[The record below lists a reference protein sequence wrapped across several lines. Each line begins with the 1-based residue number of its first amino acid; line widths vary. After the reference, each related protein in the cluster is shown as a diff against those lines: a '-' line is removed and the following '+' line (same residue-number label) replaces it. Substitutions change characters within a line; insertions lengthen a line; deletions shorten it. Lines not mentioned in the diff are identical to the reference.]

1 MTRCEECG
9 FEYAQVPAS
18 ELSGALQALGV
29 GYRNALSRAGDGR
42 AVLSARPSPET
53 WSALEYACHVRDVLL
68 AQRDRVLL
76 ALVEPC
82 PTFASTYPD
91 QRVSLARYNS
101 ENPLVVVE
109 EIAMAARLI
118 SRVYAAMTP
127 GQLARTGI
135 YNYPEPMERDLIW
148 VGQHT
153 VHEGR
158 HHLRDIERGLM
169 AI

>member
-1 MTRCEECG
+1 
-9 FEYAQVPAS
+9 
-18 ELSGALQALGV
+18 
-29 GYRNALSRAGDGR
+29 
-42 AVLSARPSPET
+42 
-53 WSALEYACHVRDVLL
+53 L

-82 PTFASTYPD
+82 PTVAPTYPD
-91 QRVSLARYNS
+91 QRVVLARWNS
-101 ENPLVVVE
+101 EDPRVVVE

-118 SRVYAAMTP
+118 SRVFEAMTP
-127 GQLARTGI
+127 EQLARTCI

-158 HHLRDIERGLM
+158 HHLRDIEHGLTV
-169 AI
+169 ISTRR